1 MANVTPFR
9 GWRYNPAVVD
19 DMAAVLCPPYDLI
32 TPQIQQALMDRHA
45 LNIIHLEAGE
55 GLDWSA
61 DPAGRYAE
69 TAERFEQWLRD
80 GVLQQDAEPGYYLLR
95 HTFTLGGRERSRLGL
110 IACVG
115 LEDYETRQVLP
126 HEFTEAPA
134 IRDRVTL
141 MKSVSANISPIMSI
155 YRDADNELEPVFQRV
170 MADAPEVDAQDEYGS
185 ATTMWRI
192 TDGGDVAAISSFF
205 ERRPVFLADGHHRY
219 EASRQYQA
227 ARHAEGN
234 DAPSKSH
241 NYVMMTLIS
250 FDDPGLV
257 VLPYHRNLS
266 GLAEEQLARV
276 QARLSEIFD
285 AEPAPIRHSR
295 ESGNP
300 AEDLVDLVEE
310 RGRTGRVMAA
320 LTPDGAQL
328 LTLRP
333 SAIGDDWGSM
343 AVSEAWVLEEKIL
356 RPELG
361 DRTLEHLGFLHD
373 HEEAAEGVA
382 NGSLQ
387 MAFLMKPFPMDAF
400 EDIVGQGQ
408 RLPRKSTF
416 FYPKLP
422 TGLVINRIDGEI

>member
-1 MANVTPFR
+1 MAKVTPFR

-32 TPQIQQALMDRHA
+32 TPQIQQALMDRHP
-45 LNIIHLEAGE
+45 LNVIHLEAGE

-61 DPAGRYAE
+61 DPVGRYAE
-69 TAERFEQWLRD
+69 TSERFEEWMRD
-80 GVLQQDAEPGYYLLR
+80 GVLRQDAEPGYYLLR
-95 HTFTLGGRERSRLGL
+95 HGFTLGGLERSRLGL

-141 MKSVSANISPIMSI
+141 MESVSANISPIMSI

-170 MADAPEVDAQDEYGS
+170 MVGAPEVDARDEYDTV
-185 ATTMWRI
+185 TTMWRI
-192 TDGGDVAAISSFF
+192 ADDEDIAAIASFF

-219 EASRQYQA
+219 EASRHYQI
-227 ARHAEGN
+227 ARHAEGA
-234 DAPSKSH
+234 DASSKAH

-266 GLAEEQLARV
+266 GLSDGQLARV
-276 QARLSEIFD
+276 KARILEVFD
-285 AEPAPIRHSR
+285 AEPA
-295 ESGNP
+295 GNRSA
-300 AEDLVDLVEE
+300 AEVAELVEE

-320 LTPDGAQL
+320 LTPDGAQVL
-328 LTLRP
+328 SLRP
-333 SAIGDDWGSM
+333 AAIGDDWGLM

-361 DRTLEHLGFLHD
+361 DRTLDHLGFLHD

>member
-1 MANVTPFR
+1 MAKVTPFR
-9 GWRYNPAVVD
+9 GWRYNPAMVD

-32 TPQIQQALMDRHA
+32 TPQIQQALMDRHP
-45 LNIIHLEAGE
+45 LNVIHLEAGE
-55 GLDWSA
+55 GLDWAA
-61 DPAGRYAE
+61 DPSGRYAE
-69 TAERFEQWLRD
+69 TSERFEEWMRD
-80 GVLQQDAEPGYYLLR
+80 GVLRQDAEPGYYLLR
-95 HTFTLGGRERSRLGL
+95 HGFTLGGLERSRLGL

-141 MKSVSANISPIMSI
+141 MESVSANISPIMSI

-170 MADAPEVDAQDEYGS
+170 MVGTPEVDAQDEFDTV
-185 ATTMWRI
+185 TTMWRI
-192 TDGGDVAAISSFF
+192 ADDEDIAAIASFF

-219 EASRQYQA
+219 EASRQYQI
-227 ARHAEGN
+227 ARHAEGA
-234 DAPSKSH
+234 DAPSKAH

-266 GLAEEQLARV
+266 GLSDGQLARV
-276 QARLSEIFD
+276 RARILEVFD
-285 AEPAPIRHSR
+285 AEPA
-295 ESGNP
+295 GNRSA
-300 AEDLVDLVEE
+300 AEVVELVEE

-328 LTLRP
+328 LSLRP
-333 SAIGDDWGSM
+333 SAIGDDWGLM

-361 DRTLEHLGFLHD
+361 DRTLDHLGFLHD
-373 HEEAAEGVA
+373 HEEAAEAVA

-422 TGLVINRIDGEI
+422 TGLVINRVDGEI